1 MTNIESVLNYAHE
14 NRKFIGLRLIAPI
27 FVASLFLVVF
37 LYSLVWQGGAKQPGA
52 NEMRPHQT
60 TGSTAFFLKNGFQ

>member
-1 MTNIESVLNYAHE
+1 MANIESVLNYAHE

-37 LYSLVWQGGAKQPGA
+37 LYSLVWQGAAKPPGVT
-52 NEMRPHQT
+52 EMRPHQT
-60 TGSTAFFLKNGFQ
+60 TGSAATFPKNGFQ